1 MTTTFKEIYSL
12 FLSQV
17 DDYDFSMIGQDE
29 LDYIME
35 GYLLSALL
43 TVQEV
48 WTDMFDVDTTS
59 KNFNIKLS
67 LAEKLLL
74 AKAMKLEWVREKK
87 YSEELMR
94 KDIGD
99 RDYKAVQGTSYLE
112 KLTMVEIELKKE
124 IRNELMKYSYSSR
137 EKFGGLLNG

>member
-1 MTTTFKEIYSL
+1 MATKFSEMYTL
-12 FLSQV
+12 FLSQI
-17 DDYDFSMIGQDE
+17 DDYDFGLIEQQE
-29 LDYIME
+29 LESILDR
-35 GYLLSALL
+35 YLITSLL

-48 WTDMFDVDTTS
+48 LTDIYDIDFENKT
-59 KNFNIKLS
+59 FNVKLE

-99 RDYKAVQGTSYLE
+99 RDYKAVQGTQYLE
-112 KLTMVEIELKKE
+112 TLTMVEKELKKE
-124 IRNELMKYSYSSR
+124 IRNELMKHAYSSR